1 MPLDGI
7 HRCRCRLTPPSSII
21 AVSTIN
27 IDLGS
32 IYKKVNMS
40 HLFCLTH
47 VEMAVATVIGQV
59 GGVAFGVAFVVA
71 LLSSL
76 RFKRLGLP
84 PTAK

>member
-1 MPLDGI
+1 
-7 HRCRCRLTPPSSII
+7 
-21 AVSTIN
+21 
-27 IDLGS
+27 
-32 IYKKVNMS
+32 MS
-40 HLFCLTH
+40 HLFCLIH